1 MEPESKQQFT
11 CCRGKIKCF
20 FLIFMLFPFV
30 EKKMCGK
37 DALRSRVAGG
47 GCAASEG
54 SLALD

>member
-1 MEPESKQQFT
+1 
-11 CCRGKIKCF
+11 
-20 FLIFMLFPFV
+20 MLFPFV